1 MVEKGIRGSIFYSI
15 YRYAKYNNIYMKDY
29 DKGKESSNL
38 QYWEVNIIG
47 QFNEDI
53 KKSLMKKVMKGIF
66 SMFMFNILKNYM
78 TFTMTCNFNLK
89 E

>member
-53 KKSLMKKVMKGIF
+53 KKL
-66 SMFMFNILKNYM
+66 
-78 TFTMTCNFNLK
+78 
-89 E
+89 